1 MKPDRHNVWGNIGV
15 INMRIYRQIIKTRKA
30 AVHGLA
36 VLVFCIVLGIGTVCF
51 AEEPGTVVVQ
61 SAKIRASADA
71 GSEQLGSVQQ
81 GGTVSIVSEATGTD
95 GKIWYQVYVDA
106 NTKGYIRSDLVKKNS
121 GESASSS
128 TTATTTAAAANL
140 PATQATAI
148 DPKSGTVIT
157 NNVRI
162 RQGASTE
169 YGVVATANRGMV
181 VTVNGEAAGGDG
193 KNWYQV
199 SFTYNNKEI
208 TGFIRADLVTFDEV
222 PAEAAE
228 TQIEGEGTDT
238 SETEQQTETV
248 TEAETEEQPA
258 AEQAD
263 QTQQQ
268 NQTNASSQMIL
279 MNVEETPYIMPGF
292 SPIILKWEGQDINA
306 FKNGDFFIF
315 YAQSQ
320 SGDEGWYVFD
330 SINNV
335 YQKYVYAQENATIPE
350 DDENSGNIVP
360 IIILVIIIIIL
371 VLVIGLMFV
380 KQHDGMLGF
389 GHDDDFDEPD
399 DEDEDIE
406 DIDEFDEEEERQ
418 PVRRAVKTESN
429 MQPRRPQGQMRR
441 PVERNSDGREQNKL
455 SDSDNSIDSQPRK
468 YSEPGQQP
476 HGNINRTDG
485 AMPRR
490 RPQGQQPVRRP
501 KPETAYEGDGA
512 AQRHE
517 ERPQGEGRR
526 PQGQPQ
532 AKRPNPQQRPNRKP
546 QQPPKPQQRPKTTVE
561 QDDDDMDFIDI

>member
-1 MKPDRHNVWGNIGV
+1 
-15 INMRIYRQIIKTRKA
+15 MRIYRQIINTRKA
-30 AVHGLA
+30 VVRGLA
-36 VLVFCIVLGIGTVCF
+36 ALVFCMVLGIGTVCF

-81 GGTVSIVSEATGTD
+81 GGTVSIVSETTGTD
-95 GKIWYQVYVDA
+95 GKTWYEVYVDA
-106 NTKGYIRSDLVKKNS
+106 NTKGYIRADLVKKNS
-121 GESASSS
+121 GESADSTT
-128 TTATTTAAAANL
+128 TTATASTNL

-193 KNWYQV
+193 KNWYQI

-228 TQIEGEGTDT
+228 TQIEGESTDN
-238 SETEQQTETV
+238 SETQQPETETM
-248 TEAETEEQPA
+248 TEAVTEEQPSTEQP
-258 AEQAD
+258 EQA
-263 QTQQQ
+263 QQ
-268 NQTNASSQMIL
+268 NQTESSSQMIL
-279 MNVEETPYIMPGF
+279 MNVDETPYIMPGF

-315 YAQSQ
+315 YAQNQ

-330 SINNV
+330 SVNNV
-335 YQKYVYAQENATIPE
+335 YQKYVYAQENVTLPE
-350 DDENSGNIVP
+350 EDSNSGNIIP

-380 KQHDGMLGF
+380 KQHDGTLGF
-389 GHDDDFDEPD
+389 GHDDDGFDESD
-399 DEDEDIE
+399 DEEDDIE
-406 DIDEFDEEEERQ
+406 ELDELDKEEEKQPVKRAVHPNGNVQ
-418 PVRRAVKTESN
+418 PRRSQGPVRRN
-429 MQPRRPQGQMRR
+429 
-441 PVERNSDGREQNKL
+441 
-455 SDSDNSIDSQPRK
+455 I
-468 YSEPGQQP
+468 EPGQQT
-476 HGNINRTDG
+476 HGNVNRPDG
-485 AMPRR
+485 NMPRR
-490 RPQGQQPVRRP
+490 RPQGQQPARRP
-501 KPETAYEGDGA
+501 RPETMPEGENIA
-512 AQRHE
+512 NNVQRRRE
-517 ERPQGEGRR
+517 ERPQGEVRR

-532 AKRPNPQQRPNRKP
+532 AKRPAPQQRPNRKP
-546 QQPPKPQQRPKTTVE
+546 QQPPKQQQRPKTTVE

>member
-1 MKPDRHNVWGNIGV
+1 
-15 INMRIYRQIIKTRKA
+15 MRIYRQIIKTRKA
-30 AVHGLA
+30 AAHGLA
-36 VLVFCIVLGIGTVCF
+36 VLFFCMVLGMGTVCF

-81 GGTVSIVSEATGTD
+81 GGTVSIVSETTGTD
-95 GKIWYQVYVDA
+95 GKTWYEVYVDA

-121 GESASSS
+121 TESTDSS
-128 TTATTTAAAANL
+128 TTAATTTTNL

-193 KNWYQV
+193 KNWYQI

-208 TGFIRADLVTFDEV
+208 TGFIRADLVTFDEL
-222 PAEAAE
+222 PADAAE

-238 SETEQQTETV
+238 PETEPQTET
-248 TEAETEEQPA
+248 TAETANEEQSA
-258 AEQAD
+258 TEQSAEGEQQG
-263 QTQQQ
+263 QTS
-268 NQTNASSQMIL
+268 ASQQMIL
-279 MNVEETPYIMPGF
+279 MNVDETPYIMPGF

-330 SINNV
+330 SVNNV
-335 YQKYVYAQENATIPE
+335 YQKYVYAQENITIPE
-350 DDENSGNIVP
+350 DDGNSGNIVP

-389 GHDDDFDEPD
+389 VRNDDLDESD
-399 DEDEDIE
+399 DEDFE
-406 DIDEFDEEEERQ
+406 DIDELDEEENEEQ
-418 PVRRAVKTESN
+418 PPVRRVT
-429 MQPRRPQGQMRR
+429 QPVDNGQVRRPQGQVRR
-441 PVERNSDGREQNKL
+441 PAERSLSGREPHKM
-455 SDSDNSIDSQPRK
+455 SDSNDNIDSQPRR
-468 YSEPGQQP
+468 YSEPGQQL
-476 HGNINRTDG
+476 HGNVNRTDG

-501 KPETAYEGDGA
+501 RPETMPDGENIA
-512 AQRHE
+512 NNGARRRE
-517 ERPQGEGRR
+517 ERPQGENRR

-532 AKRPNPQQRPNRKP
+532 AKRPIPQQRPNRKP
-546 QQPPKPQQRPKTTVE
+546 QQSPKPQQRPKPTVE

>member
-1 MKPDRHNVWGNIGV
+1 
-15 INMRIYRQIIKTRKA
+15 MRIYRQIIKTRKA
-30 AVHGLA
+30 VVHGLA
-36 VLVFCIVLGIGTVCF
+36 ALAFCMVLGIGTVCF

-81 GGTVSIVSEATGTD
+81 GGTVSIVSETTGTD
-95 GKIWYQVYVDA
+95 GKTWYEVYVDA
-106 NTKGYIRSDLVKKNS
+106 NTKGYIRADLVKKNS
-121 GESASSS
+121 GESADS
-128 TTATTTAAAANL
+128 TATTTSTSL
-140 PATQATAI
+140 PATQANAI

-181 VTVNGEAAGGDG
+181 VTVNGEATGGDG
-193 KNWYQV
+193 KNWYQI

-222 PAEAAE
+222 PADAAE
-228 TQIEGEGTDT
+228 TQIEGESTDT
-238 SETEQQTETV
+238 SENEPQTENETAAETV
-248 TEAETEEQPA
+248 TEEQPA
-258 AEQAD
+258 SEQPAEQ
-263 QTQQQ
+263 QQQ
-268 NQTNASSQMIL
+268 TGTSGQMIL
-279 MNVEETPYIMPGF
+279 MNVDDTPYIMPGF

-330 SINNV
+330 SVNNV
-335 YQKYVYAQENATIPE
+335 YQKYVYAQANVTIPE
-350 DDENSGNIVP
+350 DNENSGNIVP

-389 GHDDDFDEPD
+389 GHEDDEFDDSED
-399 DEDEDIE
+399 DEDDIE
-406 DIDEFDEEEERQ
+406 DIDELDEEEEKQ
-418 PVRRAVKTESN
+418 PMRRETRPSGN
-429 MQPRRPQGQMRR
+429 GQHRRPQNQQQVKR
-441 PVERNSDGREQNKL
+441 PVERKVNGRE
-455 SDSDNSIDSQPRK
+455 DNNVDSQPRR
-468 YSEPGQQP
+468 YSEPGRQP
-476 HGNINRTDG
+476 HGNINGNVGRNDG
-485 AMPRR
+485 TMPRR
-490 RPQGQQPVRRP
+490 RPQGQQPVRRTN
-501 KPETAYEGDGA
+501 PEAVSDGENMNTP
-512 AQRHE
+512 RRRE
-517 ERPQGEGRR
+517 ESPQGETRR

-532 AKRPNPQQRPNRKP
+532 AKRPAPQQRPNRKP
-546 QQPPKPQQRPKTTVE
+546 QQSPKLQQRPKTTAE